1 MRLTEEDL
9 FDERVV
15 RKEILALYFTTFEE
29 EVDHCD
35 DDGWRL
41 VLMALVVGHPLDYD
55 QKVHVAKYDK

>member
-1 MRLTEEDL
+1 
-9 FDERVV
+9 V

-41 VLMALVVGHPLDYD
+41 VFVALVVGHPLDND